1 MILTSAGAIALVPC
15 CAPCPQLLF
24 DRITKV
30 RTQAAASAAAS
41 GLAAELGLPKEE
53 ATLSADKAAVVH
65 GQVQLQS
72 YLKRR
77 TGQLDMVGT
86 PFPTCHGVRVME
98 ECEGVAS
105 RWQP

>member
-1 MILTSAGAIALVPC
+1 MH
-15 CAPCPQLLF
+15 
-24 DRITKV
+24 
-30 RTQAAASAAAS
+30 TQAAASAAAS

-53 ATLSADKAAVVH
+53 ATLSADKAAIVH

-77 TGQLDMVGT
+77 TGQLDTVGT
-86 PFPTCHGVRVME
+86 HFQIVMESVRVME

-105 RWQP
+105 RWQQ